1 MAATQNVN
9 IGARL
14 RRSLLYIAGWL
25 SLVLGIIGAFLPL
38 LPTTPFLLLASA
50 CFLRSSPKAA
60 EWMLNNRYFGEYV
73 RDFQENRGIPM
84 GVKIRAIVI
93 MWASLAVSA
102 YVMPVPWARWLLLI
116 PGAGV
121 TIFLLRYK
129 TRPATPPKA

>member
-1 MAATQNVN
+1 M
-9 IGARL
+9 

-50 CFLRSSPKAA
+50 CFLRSSPRAA

-116 PGAGV
+116 PGTGV

-129 TRPATPPKA
+129 TRLATPPEI

>member
-1 MAATQNVN
+1 M
-9 IGARL
+9 

-25 SLVLGIIGAFLPL
+25 SLALGVIGAFLPI

-50 CFLRSSPKAA
+50 CFMRSSPKAA
-60 EWMLNNRYFGEYV
+60 EWMLNNRYFGEYL
-73 RDFQENRGIPM
+73 RDFQENRGIPF

-116 PGAGV
+116 PGTGV

-129 TRPATPPKA
+129 TRPAAPPKV